1 MRQVKLMF
9 RIAICDD
16 ESVVCSGIEE
26 IILNYSTSISEKID
40 VEVFYSGEELY
51 EYIKNDTSF
60 DIIFLDIELNKL
72 NGIELGKIIRNE
84 MKNEITQ
91 IVYISS
97 KENYAMELFEVRPLN
112 FLIKPIDDTKVIKVV
127 NKAMELLNKL
137 DVYFNYKQGHNF
149 CKKEIKDIIYFESD
163 NRQVKMVTTTGE
175 IIFYGTLSEI
185 HSQLESHK
193 FFFIHKSYLI
203 NYYHVV
209 EFYYDKLVM
218 TNSQILP
225 ISQSKRTEVRKLQL
239 KYEGD
244 EI

>member
-1 MRQVKLMF
+1 MF
-9 RIAICDD
+9 RIGICDD
-16 ESVVCSGIEE
+16 EPFVCSKIEE
-26 IILNYSTSISEKID
+26 IILNYGILAYEKID
-40 VEVFYSGEELY
+40 VEVFCSGEELY
-51 EYIKNDTSF
+51 EYIKCENYLDM
-60 DIIFLDIELNKL
+60 IFLDIELKKL

-91 IVYISS
+91 IVYFSS
-97 KENYAMELFEVRPLN
+97 KENYAMELFKVRPLN
-112 FLIKPIDDTKVIKVV
+112 FLIKPIDNLKVIEMV

-137 DVYFNYKQGHNF
+137 DIYFKYKQGHNF

-175 IIFYGTLSEI
+175 ITFYGTLSEI

-193 FFFIHKSYLI
+193 FFFIHKSYLV
-203 NYYHVV
+203 NYYHVA

-218 TNSQILP
+218 TNSQTLP

-239 KYEGD
+239 KYERD